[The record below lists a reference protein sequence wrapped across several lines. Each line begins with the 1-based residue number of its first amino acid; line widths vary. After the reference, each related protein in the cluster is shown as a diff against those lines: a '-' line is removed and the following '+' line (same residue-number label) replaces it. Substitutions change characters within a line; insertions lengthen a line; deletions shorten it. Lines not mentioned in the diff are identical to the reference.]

1 MPIEGFRP
9 CCMHVQHAESSSLR
23 TAWHVHP
30 PSNGYILLGEEEG
43 REYSLFAI
51 LPCIDSNGA
60 FPSFP
65 KSNFPFSRRYDTG
78 EYQVM

>member
-1 MPIEGFRP
+1 MNANRGFSA
-9 CCMHVQHAESSSLR
+9 VLHARATRGILFSLR

-60 FPSFP
+60 FPSFQV
-65 KSNFPFSRRYDTG
+65 KFSLLP
-78 EYQVM
+78 